1 MMQGNDKRR
10 RIVRSWPGEGTAETI
25 RQDNYG
31 RTYREVSEAEA
42 QMIEQGTGGRVYFI
56 HCDGTVT

>member
-1 MMQGNDKRR
+1 MAPGNDKRR
-10 RIVRSWPGEGTAETI
+10 HIVRSWPGEGTGETI

-42 QMIEQGTGGRVYFI
+42 QLIESGTAGRVYRI
-56 HCDGTVT
+56 HRDGTVT